1 MQLQGSGLNFK
12 TTTFKNA
19 LKKGIYKMI
28 LDEILTVEE
37 TANILRISISELRK
51 LMTLRQIT
59 YFEVGEDNSK
69 KKNKRFRR
77 IDIENYINSH
87 LIKDMAT
94 YIDDKEDYYG

>member
-1 MQLQGSGLNFK
+1 
-12 TTTFKNA
+12 
-19 LKKGIYKMI
+19 MI

-37 TANILRISISELRK
+37 TANILKISISELRK

-94 YIDDKEDYYG
+94 DMVDKVVCNE

>member
-1 MQLQGSGLNFK
+1 
-12 TTTFKNA
+12 
-19 LKKGIYKMI
+19 MI

-37 TANILRISISELRK
+37 TANILKISISELRK

-94 YIDDKEDYYG
+94 DMVDKENYYG

>member
-1 MQLQGSGLNFK
+1 MNIY
-12 TTTFKNA
+12 TTK
-19 LKKGIYKMI
+19 
-28 LDEILTVEE
+28 E
-37 TANILRISISELRK
+37 TANILKISISELRK
-51 LMTLRQIT
+51 LMKLKQIT

-94 YIDDKEDYYG
+94 DMVDKENYYG

>member
-1 MQLQGSGLNFK
+1 
-12 TTTFKNA
+12 
-19 LKKGIYKMI
+19 MI

-37 TANILRISISELRK
+37 TANILKISISELRK

-87 LIKDMAT
+87 LIKDMAS
-94 YIDDKEDYYG
+94 DMVDKENYYG

>member
-12 TTTFKNA
+12 TTTFKNT

-59 YFEVGEDNSK
+59 YFEIGEDNSK

>member
-1 MQLQGSGLNFK
+1 MNIY
-12 TTTFKNA
+12 TTK
-19 LKKGIYKMI
+19 
-28 LDEILTVEE
+28 E
-37 TANILRISISELRK
+37 TANILKISISELRK
-51 LMTLRQIT
+51 LMKLRQIT

-94 YIDDKEDYYG
+94 DMVDKENYYG